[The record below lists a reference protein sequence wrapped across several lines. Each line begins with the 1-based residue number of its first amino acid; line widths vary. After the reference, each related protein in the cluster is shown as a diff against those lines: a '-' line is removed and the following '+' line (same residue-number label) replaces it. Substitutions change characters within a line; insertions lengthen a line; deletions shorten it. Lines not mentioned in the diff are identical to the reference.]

1 MLLLMVVCGEFLVS
15 TSLVP
20 GHDNLYVVSLFFS
33 DPLGKE
39 GKRHSQ
45 LKFPASTINGLN
57 VPRTNLSTWEIY
69 DFSGKMHSMSHM
81 P

>member
-1 MLLLMVVCGEFLVS
+1 MLLLMVVCGELLVS

-20 GHDNLYVVSLFFS
+20 GHDNLYVVSLCFF
-33 DPLGKE
+33 LIHWE
-39 GKRHSQ
+39 KRERGIPS
-45 LKFPASTINGLN
+45 LNTSTINGLN